1 MVKHI
6 DILHSGISAQ
16 REHSAHNEHFR
27 LIIGIFI
34 VCFLSFLFR
43 YYLDNSG
50 NYLTQIYLERFYQGY
65 MDRLLAEKP
74 FWYFLLPMPEI
85 KGVWATTGFV
95 LIYFLERSLGPNA
108 AFLVLATSATAAFG
122 YGTWLILRRAL
133 PSTLAAA
140 ALGFSP
146 FNYSVYLWNGSN
158 NCYAT
163 IVFLALSFGFFGAYI
178 LHEAR
183 RVQYVLGAVFLVFG
197 ALSYESWL
205 DGAAI
210 MVALTPFIII
220 FCRRFGHTEVKRRYI
235 RVFGFVLGAAVLY
248 TLVRLSTL
256 HNTAIPGLE
265 FQMVWSHST
274 LGPLVDDALFNAVFM
289 VYAAVVQFLPGFAG
303 TSLAINEAGS
313 LDIGVLQHGYQPN
326 LYPVVAA
333 HYLNLWLM
341 YAGALVASLCF
352 GAFIWLRRGLTQGS
366 AGALVAGL
374 LCLALLVGS
383 PTHTLLKFV
392 AFNGV
397 AFYSY
402 KVTVGLMVLFLAV
415 AIAIDALDRRLQG
428 PAQRIALVASISA
441 YILLVAFTRP
451 NWANENIREIWG
463 DVGFFANGFYPD
475 PWQNL
480 KALTGMR
487 S

>member
-1 MVKHI
+1 MLKHI
-6 DILHSGISAQ
+6 DINRFGTAAEKQASGNKAEV
-16 REHSAHNEHFR
+16 RFV
-27 LIIGIFI
+27 LGVLI
-34 VCFLSFLFR
+34 VCLLSALFKIF
-43 YYLDNSG
+43 LDNSG
-50 NYLTQIYLERFYQGY
+50 TYLTQIYLDRFYQGY
-65 MDRLLAEKP
+65 MERLLIEKP

-95 LIYFLERSLGPNA
+95 LIYFMEKSIGPHVT
-108 AFLVLATSATAAFG
+108 FLVLTTFATAAFG
-122 YGTWLILRRAL
+122 YGTWLVLRRAL

-140 ALGFSP
+140 AFGFSP

-163 IVFLALSFGFFGAYI
+163 IGFLSLSLGFFGAYT
-178 LHEAR
+178 LHEGR
-183 RVQYVLGAVFLVFG
+183 RAQFALGALFLVLG

-210 MVALTPFIII
+210 MVALAPFIII
-220 FCRRFGHTEVKRRYI
+220 FCRRFGHGELERRY
-235 RVFGFVLGAAVLY
+235 RHVFGFVLTWALVY

-274 LGPLVDDALFNAVFM
+274 VGPLVDDFLFNAVFM

-303 TSLAINEAGS
+303 TSLAINEAGL
-313 LDIGVLQHGYQPN
+313 LDVAVLQHGYQPN

-352 GAFIWLRRGLTQGS
+352 GAFICLRRSLTQGC
-366 AGALVAGL
+366 AGSLVAGL
-374 LCLALLVGS
+374 LCLAILVGS

-402 KVTVGLMVLFLAV
+402 KVTVGLTVLFLTV
-415 AIAIDALDRRLQG
+415 AIAIDALDRRLHG
-428 PAQRIALVASISA
+428 SAQRIVLVASVSA

-451 NWANENIREIWG
+451 HWANENILEIWG
-463 DVGFFANGFYPD
+463 DVGFFGNGFYPD
-475 PWQNL
+475 PWENL
-480 KALTGMR
+480 KALVGTR